1 MKRIFFLLI
10 ITTLLTGCF
19 ESVALVG
26 GASNGRAL
34 QSSFQSAV
42 SYGIKTT
49 TGKSPIEHVLSY
61 KTKKNPEQKK
71 EACVSF
77 LENSTSEVCYIAKK
91 QISTLKNSIKEKSKI
106 KNLD

>member
-1 MKRIFFLLI
+1 MKRAIVLLF
-10 ITTLLTGCF
+10 TMTFLTGCF
-19 ESVALVG
+19 ESMALVG
-26 GASNGRAL
+26 GASNVKAV

-61 KTKKNPEQKK
+61 SREKNPNEKK

-77 LENSTSEVCYIAKK
+77 LESTTSEVCYIAKK
-91 QISTLKNSIKEKSKI
+91 QIANLKSSIKEKSKI
-106 KNLD
+106 KDLD